1 MKGWVGIVGSRGFGL
16 CGCLGD
22 RTKHA
27 RPSDCRMVQAFQLSL
42 SIITRLA
49 QDPEFEGVVS
59 GEAAGADSLAKTA
72 AKMLDVPYKGYPVKP
87 GPEPFAYRAK
97 RRNGEI
103 VAKSSMVIALY
114 APGPR
119 SPGTTDTVTKAKTAG
134 LPVHI
139 YHEGRW
145 SSE

>member
-1 MKGWVGIVGSRGFGL
+1 
-16 CGCLGD
+16 
-22 RTKHA
+22 
-27 RPSDCRMVQAFQLSL
+27 MVQAFQLSL

-72 AKMLDVPYKGYPVKP
+72 AKMLDVGYRGFPVKP
-87 GPEPFAYRAK
+87 GQEPFWVRAK
-97 RRNGEI
+97 RRNSEI
-103 VAKSSMVIALY
+103 VAHSAMVIALY

-119 SPGTTDTVTKAKTAG
+119 SNGTTDTVTKARAAG
-134 LPVHI
+134 IPVHI

-145 SSE
+145 LSE